1 MHILMVNV
9 NMVIN
14 SRKVI
19 CIKLMMSFSSTAID
33 HLRSNEWSGPCSLQI
48 HQLSWKKKKVK
59 LATTRKRTYFW
70 SHFTII
76 YIACALPH
84 IFYFRNL
91 SLLLNNFHLFSSHI
105 LKFECGVRAREIF
118 QLRILHTITA
128 SPLNW
133 STKKAALQ
141 IPFECIHDY

>member
-48 HQLSWKKKKVK
+48 HQLSWKKKKSEISNNEE
-59 LATTRKRTYFW
+59 AD
-70 SHFTII
+70 
-76 YIACALPH
+76 
-84 IFYFRNL
+84 
-91 SLLLNNFHLFSSHI
+91 LLLITFHDHIHRMRIASHI
-105 LKFECGVRAREIF
+105 LFQKSESSFE
-118 QLRILHTITA
+118 
-128 SPLNW
+128 
-133 STKKAALQ
+133 
-141 IPFECIHDY
+141 